1 MARAATTVVGNWKMN
16 ATVAEA
22 AQMASAIRS
31 GLEGDSGVDIAVC
44 PPFTALHAVRSILA
58 GSGIAVGAQ
67 DMHHEAEGAFTG
79 EVSVEM
85 VAELCDYV
93 ILGHSERRAHFGET
107 DESVRLK
114 AAAALQSGLKAIVCV
129 GERLEEREAG
139 GAEVV
144 VERQLGEGLAGLTS
158 SAGLLVAYEPVWGIG
173 TGRAATAADAQDM
186 MAHIRSLLAGRFG
199 PAAGRIPLLYGGSVT
214 DENVAELVR
223 EPDVDG
229 ALVGGASLK
238 PDVFVQLV
246 HNAAPARVPGGE
258 RA

>member
-1 MARAATTVVGNWKMN
+1 MGRAATTIVGNWKMN
-16 ATVAEA
+16 STVDQARGL
-22 AQMASAIRS
+22 ASEIKNGLVGVS
-31 GLEGDSGVDIAVC
+31 GADIAVC
-44 PPFTALHAVRSILA
+44 PPFTALHVVRSTLE

-67 DMHHEAEGAFTG
+67 DVHHEAQGAFTG

-114 AAAALQSGLKAIVCV
+114 VAAALQAGLKAIMCV

-139 GAEVV
+139 EAEAV
-144 VERQLGEGLAGLTS
+144 VERQVTEGLAGLAS
-158 SAGLLVAYEPVWGIG
+158 PKKLLVAYEPVWAIG
-173 TGRAATAADAQDM
+173 TGRAATASDAQAM
-186 MAHIRSLLAGRFG
+186 MAHIRSQLAGQFG
-199 PAAGRIPLLYGGSVT
+199 PGAGSIPLLYGGSVT

-238 PDVFVQLV
+238 PDVFVRLV
-246 HNAAPARVPGGE
+246 HNAAAAR
-258 RA
+258 A